1 MYIDRINRGD
11 YKFDIEDN
19 TEDEL
24 SILKNE
30 VYKTTVML
38 KEVAENSRKDKI
50 SLKDSISDISH
61 QLKTPLTSITI
72 MLDSMLDNKDMEEEK
87 RYEFI
92 KDIKREI
99 TNLSFLVSSLL
110 KLSKFDANTVKFI
123 NKEEDI
129 EEILKEA
136 AKNLEALCDLRNVKI
151 NIEGEGKSYISCD
164 FKWQVEAITNILK
177 NSVEH
182 SKQGSGID
190 IKYSSNSVYTKI
202 EIRDYRKRNRR
213 KRYRAYI

>member
-38 KEVAENSRKDKI
+38 KEVAENSKKDKI

-72 MLDSMLDNKDMEEEK
+72 MLDSMLEDKEMKEEK
-87 RYEFI
+87 RHEFI
-92 KDIKREI
+92 KDIKREVAS
-99 TNLSFLVSSLL
+99 LSFLVSSLL
-110 KLSKFDANTVKFI
+110 KLSKFDANTIKFI
-123 NKEEDI
+123 NKDEDV
-129 EEILKEA
+129 EEILREA
-136 AKNLEALCDLRNVKI
+136 AKNLEGLCDLKSVKI
-151 NIEGEGKSYISCD
+151 NIQGEGKSYINCD
-164 FKWQVEAITNILK
+164 FKWQVEAVTNIIK

-182 SKQGSGID
+182 SPEGGRVD
-190 IKYSSNSVYTKI
+190 INYSVNSVYTKI
-202 EIRDYRKRNRR
+202 EIKDYRKRNR
-213 KRYRAYI
+213 

>member
-11 YKFDIEDN
+11 YKLDIEDN

-38 KEVAENSRKDKI
+38 KEAAENSRKDKI

-72 MLDSMLDNKDMEEEK
+72 MLDSMLDDKDMKEEK
-87 RYEFI
+87 RQEFI
-92 KDIKREI
+92 KDIKREV

-110 KLSKFDANTVKFI
+110 KLSKFDANTIKFI
-123 NKEEDI
+123 NKEENV
-129 EEILKEA
+129 EEILREA
-136 AKNLEALCDLRNVKI
+136 AKNLEGLCDLKNVEI
-151 NIEGEGKSYISCD
+151 NIEGAGTSYISCD
-164 FKWQVEAITNILK
+164 FKWQVEAITNIIK

-182 SKQGSGID
+182 SPDGSGID
-190 IKYSSNSVYTKI
+190 ISYVQNSVYTKI
-202 EIRDYRKRNRR
+202 EIRDFRKRNRR
-213 KRYRAYI
+213 KRHITYI